1 MASQP
6 ARTTKLDIRL
16 SAEAKARLNAAAAAR
31 DQSLSQFVLESALGR
46 ADDTLADRRLFLL
59 DAERWDAFVAA
70 LDASPRDTQRL
81 GRLFAEPSVFEQPP
95 PG

>member
-59 DAERWDAFVAA
+59 DAGRWDAFVAA
-70 LDASPRDTQRL
+70 LDASPRDMQRL
-81 GRLFAEPSVFEQPP
+81 GRLFAAPSVFEQPP
-95 PG
+95 KG